1 MSNRWNK
8 KRVAGMMV
16 SIVAYAG
23 CVFWLSGQ
31 EPYIAL
37 RGMLCL
43 SVVAMFLALYA
54 AWKPFK
60 LFILILCSC
69 LFISQADARPDQQED
84 QEPLAGACVLGMI
97 ILGVG
102 VVIIIS
108 LKKMCNRCLPPP
120 HDPPQPP
127 CPTTNHTYSASASL
141 APGTISLPLS
151 DDAVQCYDVSS
162 YSFEHNDPNGY
173 PYLLWFTCV
182 IESSTNLSNWRSKC
196 TINGWASASTICL
209 LLSDENGEPVC
220 TNFVSRTSSSISGQL
235 PGLVADA
242 DRQFFRVK

>member
-1 MSNRWNK
+1 
-8 KRVAGMMV
+8 MMV

-60 LFILILCSC
+60 ILMIILCSC
-69 LFISQADARPDQQED
+69 LFVSQADAQSED
-84 QEPLAGACVLGMI
+84 DDDPFAGACAVAVIVLGAG
-97 ILGVG
+97 ILLALG
-102 VVIIIS
+102 
-108 LKKMCNRCLPPP
+108 LRNMCKHCLPPSKP
-120 HDPPQPP
+120 PPQPP
-127 CPTTNHTYSASASL
+127 APTTNHTYSASESF

-209 LLSDENGEPVC
+209 LLSDENDQPVC